1 MKPAGKISRQN
12 PLTLA
17 SASPRRRQ
25 LLEQIGLPFKIAPSV
40 AEESRFHAE
49 PEALVQRLASEKAR
63 EVFSR
68 LSDRWTLGAD
78 TLVVIDREVLG
89 KPVDAGD
96 AVRMIGR
103 LNGKEHHVITGFC
116 LLCPDGRAVHSEAVT
131 TVVRFKQLSDGE
143 IRGYAATGEP
153 MGKAGGYAIQ
163 GVGAFLVAGI
173 VGSYTNV
180 VGLPVCAVVKALLAV
195 DALGT
200 FPLPR

>member
-1 MKPAGKISRQN
+1 MKPAGRISRQN

-17 SASPRRRQ
+17 SASPRRKQ

-40 AEESRFHAE
+40 AEESRFPAE

-63 EVFSR
+63 EVYSR
-68 LSDRWTLGAD
+68 LSERWTLGAD

-103 LNGKEHHVITGFC
+103 LSGKDHRVITGFC
-116 LLCPDGRAVHSEAVT
+116 LLRPDGRTVHSEAVT
-131 TVVRFKQLSDGE
+131 TVVRFKPLSDGE

-180 VGLPVCAVVKALLAV
+180 VGLPVCAVVNALLAV
-195 DALGT
+195 GALET